1 MNISN
6 HDNLED
12 EITNPNEEKADKQL
26 EIIISLADNNSEK
39 SYSKTLKAFDDKFVS
54 KKELIFEVSSCDE
67 ESRDQNSKNTD
78 TIKTNSEPDYH
89 TKQTQTEDILL
100 QKYLEKLEQVEELMN
115 NVKPEEITEI
125 QTFIQN
131 ILDSGNSNSQISN
144 ISHRYSF
151 TKKKGSLKRS
161 FTGKFL
167 ADEQIKKNIS
177 STPEISPRVL
187 SPVMSSSKETKQQ
200 VADLMTSIIYC
211 NNTLQQKQKELLLLE
226 DQLKKKIKLLK
237 LVSKKKLFRNI
248 KETDDSFLEIRRHS
262 ERGEQA
268 IPKNVLEV
276 KMAKRGTVG
285 IINESESNS
294 PWDEGYEIGY
304 DDGKIQGYLKA
315 IEKIN
320 ESEEFNQIGSDFEE
334 ADPAPLTRKKSDKIK
349 YFTKFLEFNF
359 HVPIKTRPKKIH
371 PGPIILNKFLTKP
384 LHNIKMRATLSR
396 KNLNRI
402 LVMIYNT
409 AIQKITI
416 EGNTTLVE
424 VAYDEFYGRYGLKST
439 CDKKFL
445 EFIASI
451 ISNSEYIR
459 CLMFMRLLRIGE
471 ILSTYSYSKDS
482 LVLYLSCLSFIN
494 NSKLGIYFASDD
506 EDKIMIPAIRMQDC
520 IKEKLD
526 TYADRTILSSI
537 SNKIERKIVPDPR
550 KINPGGLIE
559 LEIGLEI
566 ILDTYE
572 RYIEHG

>member
-1 MNISN
+1 
-6 HDNLED
+6 
-12 EITNPNEEKADKQL
+12 
-26 EIIISLADNNSEK
+26 
-39 SYSKTLKAFDDKFVS
+39 
-54 KKELIFEVSSCDE
+54 
-67 ESRDQNSKNTD
+67 
-78 TIKTNSEPDYH
+78 
-89 TKQTQTEDILL
+89 
-100 QKYLEKLEQVEELMN
+100 
-115 NVKPEEITEI
+115 
-125 QTFIQN
+125 
-131 ILDSGNSNSQISN
+131 
-144 ISHRYSF
+144 
-151 TKKKGSLKRS
+151 
-161 FTGKFL
+161 
-167 ADEQIKKNIS
+167 
-177 STPEISPRVL
+177 
-187 SPVMSSSKETKQQ
+187 
-200 VADLMTSIIYC
+200 
-211 NNTLQQKQKELLLLE
+211 
-226 DQLKKKIKLLK
+226 
-237 LVSKKKLFRNI
+237 
-248 KETDDSFLEIRRHS
+248 
-262 ERGEQA
+262 
-268 IPKNVLEV
+268 
-276 KMAKRGTVG
+276 
-285 IINESESNS
+285 
-294 PWDEGYEIGY
+294 
-304 DDGKIQGYLKA
+304 
-315 IEKIN
+315 
-320 ESEEFNQIGSDFEE
+320 
-334 ADPAPLTRKKSDKIK
+334 
-349 YFTKFLEFNF
+349 
-359 HVPIKTRPKKIH
+359 
-371 PGPIILNKFLTKP
+371 
-384 LHNIKMRATLSR
+384 
-396 KNLNRI
+396 
-402 LVMIYNT
+402 MIYNT